1 MRFAFRWTN
10 VVVALLTLASALAVL
25 GSHLLEPGYAEAH
38 HDAAWFVATY
48 AAIQVVM
55 IVAFA
60 RDGWLVPWL
69 ALLKAACAW
78 VFLLTFTAYAVVQ
91 LAMIGALARDGQ
103 LVPWLALP
111 KTASAWAFLLTCTV
125 VGRYWIAWT
134 PGRYVY
140 QLFDLDPATNVGL
153 FALAFLGRGA
163 WNTVN
168 AFYFTAPWWRPLRV
182 RRPLLGRV
190 VTAVPVALTA
200 FCVWGFLALVR
211 IESHTFSADAAEVA
225 QFVFGGL
232 ECDAFRAHPGEVTTD
247 LRQRGTRQYQV
258 RIAYDCADA
267 RVTVVDED
275 GKLGTAGGPRPECC
289 P

>member
-10 VVVALLTLASALAVL
+10 VLIAVLTLASALAVL
-25 GSHLLEPGYAEAH
+25 ASHLFEPGYAEAH
-38 HDAAWFVATY
+38 HDAVWFVATY
-48 AAIQVVM
+48 TAIQVVM
-55 IVAFA
+55 VVAFA
-60 RDGWLVPWL
+60 RDIWLVPWL

-78 VFLLTFTAYAVVQ
+78 VFLLTFTA
-91 LAMIGALARDGQ
+91 
-103 LVPWLALP
+103 
-111 KTASAWAFLLTCTV
+111 
-125 VGRYWIAWT
+125 VGRYWMAWT

-140 QLFDLDPATNVGL
+140 QLFDWDPGLKIGL

-163 WNTVN
+163 WNTLNV
-168 AFYFTAPWWRPLRV
+168 FYFASPWWRPLRV
-182 RRPLLGRV
+182 RRPLLGRA
-190 VTAVPVALTA
+190 VTAVPIALAA

-211 IESHTFSADAAEVA
+211 LESRTFSAEASEVA

-232 ECDAFRAHPGEVTTD
+232 ECEAFRAHPGEVTTD

-258 RIAYDCADA
+258 RIAYDCTDA